1 MPLQILILSMNQRA
15 VSGHLF
21 PIKLY
26 AKVERYPS
34 QGQEYRHLDKRANS
48 GGQGLLRVDAIES
61 NRDCNRQFLGKA
73 PASNE
78 FNRYREAQ
86 ETYEVIA

>member
-1 MPLQILILSMNQRA
+1 MFSIDQPVVNKI
-15 VSGHLF
+15 LF

-34 QGQEYRHLDKRANS
+34 QAQEYGHLNKRPNS